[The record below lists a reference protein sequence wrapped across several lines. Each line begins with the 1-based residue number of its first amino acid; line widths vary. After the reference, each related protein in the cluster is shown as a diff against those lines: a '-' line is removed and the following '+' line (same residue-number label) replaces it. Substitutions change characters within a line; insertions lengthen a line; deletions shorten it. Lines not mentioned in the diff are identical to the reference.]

1 MHTIKSGLFPHIWI
15 VGEERSIPWRSQSKR
30 AMISWAAQD
39 ATCILVLDEVEEP
52 WGNTWLGKTIIFP
65 TYHVGVVTPRGEK
78 RWYR

>member
-15 VGEERSIPWRSQSKR
+15 VGEERSIPWRGQSKR

-39 ATCILVLDEVEEP
+39 ATCILVLDEVEE
-52 WGNTWLGKTIIFP
+52 FP